1 MSFDERIV
9 PARKDIA
16 ADFLKNKH
24 KSQKFVSGI
33 KKEVIFPYVVRLI
46 VHIQNHQL
54 TSQIIDM
61 FRKSLTYAINIDM
74 DCVFSLSFPNPNT
87 VFNIPLISYF
97 VQCVSYFLPH
107 IKLFSENNI
116 L

>member
-33 KKEVIFPYVVRLI
+33 KKEVIFPKK
-46 VHIQNHQL
+46 
-54 TSQIIDM
+54 
-61 FRKSLTYAINIDM
+61 KSRN
-74 DCVFSLSFPNPNT
+74 VG
-87 VFNIPLISYF
+87 
-97 VQCVSYFLPH
+97 FLR
-107 IKLFSENNI
+107 IESKL